1 MKMRIAISRVLL
13 VLCALGF
20 LCASSGLVTAQSR
33 VPAASKGGLP
43 TMNGAMRVAPEK
55 KGWDRSGGLQTV
67 AWWQNT
73 EKAELSLA
81 DTLQYL
87 TEVDK
92 GEVLCM
98 RQCALRTLVGMCT
111 ILLPAAG
118 SLIVPRLSVS
128 TS

>member
-1 MKMRIAISRVLL
+1 MCEFRSRYRPVTGPGGQQGR
-13 VLCALGF
+13 ATYDERYHEG
-20 LCASSGLVTAQSR
+20 SSG
-33 VPAASKGGLP
+33 
-43 TMNGAMRVAPEK
+43 K

-111 ILLPAAG
+111 ILSAATG
-118 SLIVPRLSVS
+118 SLIAPRLSVS